1 MHLPPKTRE
10 KDQDKEEGYGGTWNF
25 WRRHIRICGLRLYSF
40 AAFDKACDKET
51 FKG

>member
-1 MHLPPKTRE
+1 MVEL
-10 KDQDKEEGYGGTWNF
+10 GIFG
-25 WRRHIRICGLRLYSF
+25 RRHIRICGLRLYSY